1 MKTGH
6 YNLPRDDKCNQSIS
20 LLAVFIQTVSAY
32 KGKFWTMN
40 AKGITKMVTLCMSN
54 NNEAPYD
61 WLSVILI

>member
-40 AKGITKMVTLCMSN
+40 EKG
-54 NNEAPYD
+54 
-61 WLSVILI
+61 